1 MESICFFG
9 MQLLKKENSVYFDER
24 PINEF
29 GILYYVAVEEVLK
42 KLTVNVL
49 RLVAEKVLS
58 IVHCN
63 NACLLQVL
71 PSETLGGHLVGL
83 THVMTNWQEN
93 AEKLHISNCRV
104 SYRLG
109 KKLLEFFAASNELS
123 CFSVVFSRL
132 ERLKR
137 LITSSVADSFHAA
150 WMPRVLHESK
160 ASTALSQVYE
170 ILKDNMM
177 RGLKKIWIEKICLV
191 IC

>member
-42 KLTVNVL
+42 KLTLNVL

-83 THVMTNWQEN
+83 THVMTN
-93 AEKLHISNCRV
+93 
-104 SYRLG
+104 
-109 KKLLEFFAASNELS
+109 
-123 CFSVVFSRL
+123 
-132 ERLKR
+132 
-137 LITSSVADSFHAA
+137 
-150 WMPRVLHESK
+150 
-160 ASTALSQVYE
+160 
-170 ILKDNMM
+170 
-177 RGLKKIWIEKICLV
+177 
-191 IC
+191 